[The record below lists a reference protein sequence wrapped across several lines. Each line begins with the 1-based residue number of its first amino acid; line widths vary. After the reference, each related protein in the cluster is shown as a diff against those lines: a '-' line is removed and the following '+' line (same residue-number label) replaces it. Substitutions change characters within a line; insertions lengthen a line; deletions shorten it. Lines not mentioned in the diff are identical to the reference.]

1 MECTI
6 CQQYFEPPHWNSR
19 CCSDKCRKRA
29 RAITIKK
36 YKQTDKGRASHQR
49 WLKSK
54 AREMCEWR
62 YRQSEKGKRGAVIRT
77 KRYEKKHPDKKKKW
91 DTEYW
96 YRRRGSNA
104 GYMDWQAILDK
115 FEALGNKCQNC
126 GTTERIEIDHIKPLS
141 KGGTNHIDNLQPLCK
156 PCNSAKG
163 NR

>member
-6 CQQYFEPPHWNSR
+6 CNNWFDPPHFNSK
-19 CCSDKCRKRA
+19 CCSDKCRKQA

-36 YKQTDKGRASHQR
+36 YKQTDKGKISQQK

-54 AREMCEWR
+54 AREMCEFR
-62 YRQSEKGKRGAVIRT
+62 YRQSEKGKRGAVIRVARYT
-77 KRYEKKHPDKKKKW
+77 KKNRDKKAKW
-91 DTEYW
+91 DKQYW

-104 GYMDWQAILDK
+104 GYMDWQAISDK
-115 FEALGNKCQNC
+115 FELLGNKCQLC
-126 GTTERIEIDHIKPLS
+126 GATERIEIDHILALS

-156 PCNSAKG
+156 PCNSGKG